1 MDPAPAALTRSIHC
15 TALSSMP
22 AAVPDDL
29 VATERRPT
37 YLVVQWTAP
46 PNPFSGNYL
55 LTYSPNDTM
64 MVVTATSYNIT
75 GLQPFTNYRVA
86 VQASNVPVVDYG
98 PTLSG
103 VFATLPDP
111 EIPPG
116 GEVPTLVV
124 PQVGDG
130 SSGIVE
136 VIIPSPPIDR
146 QDLVRYT
153 SAFVCSLLIL
163 PYVRRYTACVY

>member
-1 MDPAPAALTRSIHC
+1 
-15 TALSSMP
+15 MP

-46 PNPFSGNYL
+46 PSPFSGNYR
-55 LTYSPNDTM
+55 LTYGPLGGM
-64 MVVTATSYNIT
+64 MTPTTVSGVSLNIT
-75 GLQPFTNYRVA
+75 GLQPFTNYRVS
-86 VQASNVPVVDYG
+86 VQASNAPVVDYG

-136 VIIPSPPIDR
+136 IIILSPPFDR
-146 QDLVRYT
+146 QDFLRYT
-153 SAFVCSLLIL
+153 SAFVHSLLIL
-163 PYVRRYTACVY
+163 LYLYILHVCTSNEALLNY

>member
-1 MDPAPAALTRSIHC
+1 
-15 TALSSMP
+15 MP
-22 AAVPDDL
+22 AAVPVDL

-55 LTYSPNDTM
+55 MTYGPNDTM

-75 GLQPFTNYRVA
+75 GLQPFTNYRVTI
-86 VQASNVPVVDYG
+86 QASNAPVVDYG

-116 GEVPTLVV
+116 GGVPTLVV

-130 SSGIVE
+130 SSRIVE